1 MSPDLDFYSLCH
13 VFLVLRFVLFWFW
26 RLLIEAVNSIL
37 LSKSLTLIKMTTIL
51 SLRLMGYSNQRIVMT
66 LLRKGCCWQHEFS
79 RRQMSALPA
88 IDSRHQDSPRVT
100 DSVSGWKLPVT
111 QDSKRLRL
119 KRALLQKWKPLV
131 MQTPTATS
139 TDPVV
144 DSSLTQCHEK
154 SIASSQAASSQSGSS
169 SSRNT
174 DETPEGLP
182 SSDKLDTIFRELS
195 EGLPR
200 LFVQTHNFRLYT
212 HDLIFEDNI
221 RRLKTKGIN
230 DYMINISMLKIKAHL
245 SYSSVGLKLLKITK
259 HEDEGTVK
267 VRWQIR
273 GISGWRVI
281 FTFWRYMPTLY
292 NKGLSEQPKSD
303 IYDGFST
310 FYVNSDGK
318 IYRHTADKMMPDD
331 ERVTVTNPLSKM
343 PVNLI

>member
-1 MSPDLDFYSLCH
+1 
-13 VFLVLRFVLFWFW
+13 
-26 RLLIEAVNSIL
+26 
-37 LSKSLTLIKMTTIL
+37 
-51 SLRLMGYSNQRIVMT
+51 MGYGSQGIVMT
-66 LLRKGCCWQHEFS
+66 LLRRTCCWQHEFPH
-79 RRQMSALPA
+79 RQMSALPA
-88 IDSRHQDSPRVT
+88 IDSRHQDSPQVA

-111 QDSKRLRL
+111 QENKRLRL

-131 MQTPTATS
+131 MQTPTATNA
-139 TDPVV
+139 DPVV
-144 DSSLTQCHEK
+144 DSSPTQGHEK
-154 SIASSQAASSQSGSS
+154 PIVSSQAASSQSGSS
-169 SSRNT
+169 SSLQNT
-174 DETPEGLP
+174 NETPEGLP
-182 SSDKLDTIFRELS
+182 SSDQLDTIFRELS

-212 HDLIFEDNI
+212 HDMIFEDNI
-221 RRLKTKGIN
+221 RNLKTKGVN

-273 GISGWRVI
+273 GISGWRII
-281 FTFWRYMPTLY
+281 FTFWRYVPTLY
-292 NKGLSEQPKSD
+292 NKGLTEQPKSD

-318 IYRHTADKMMPDD
+318 IYRHIADKMMPDD
-331 ERVTVTNPLSKM
+331 ERVTVRETKTNPLSKI